1 MLYYYLKI
9 TFYKNQFFTP
19 LEFKNVDFIDS
30 FSLFLRAFINS
41 FKYSL
46 KFSNMYKIELKK
58 LL

>member
-19 LEFKNVDFIDS
+19 LEIKNVDFIDS
-30 FSLFLRAFINS
+30 FSLFLWALINS